1 MKVTLE
7 IDCTPAEAREFFG
20 LPNVERVQ
28 KIMMEKIEQRIVG
41 AADRFSPDTL
51 MSTWL
56 SLFPQNANWLQ
67 NAFADLA
74 KGKSTER

>member
-1 MKVTLE
+1 MK
-7 IDCTPAEAREFFG
+7 AREFFG
-20 LPNVERVQ
+20 LPNVVRVQ
-28 KIMMEKIEQRIVG
+28 KIMMGKIEQRIVE
-41 AADRFSPDTL
+41 AADRFPPDTL
-51 MSTWL
+51 MGTWL

>member
-1 MKVTLE
+1 
-7 IDCTPAEAREFFG
+7 
-20 LPNVERVQ
+20 
-28 KIMMEKIEQRIVG
+28 MMEKIEQRIVE
-41 AADRFSPDTL
+41 AADRFPPDTL
-51 MSTWL
+51 MGTWL